1 MSVDMER
8 LRADAKLRGPA
19 ETAKLFPF
27 REDVRDQFH
36 DTWNPDAC
44 IAALDRIRSLEDQLE
59 TALAIINLAA
69 DREP

>member
-19 ETAKLFPF
+19 EQAKAFPF
-27 REDVRDQFH
+27 TMATLAAFH